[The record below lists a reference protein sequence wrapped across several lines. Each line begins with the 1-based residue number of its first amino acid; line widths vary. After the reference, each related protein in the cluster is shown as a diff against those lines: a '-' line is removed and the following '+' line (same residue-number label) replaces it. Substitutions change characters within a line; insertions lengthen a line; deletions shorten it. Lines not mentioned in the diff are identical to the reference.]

1 LNNTEKKIDN
11 TNRLNE
17 LNSKE
22 NKILKETDGKHTLLL
37 KKAENNSEFNKQNI
51 IEIDKSINKEEIQN
65 KSIKQYFS
73 FLISEQ
79 FKLSLFMGIIITYII
94 YLINFSFITEK
105 ELNNTL
111 KNLNRPLMLIFL
123 DKILNI
129 NLQTKLHLENKIK
142 NIKSVNYN
150 YTINI
155 K

>member
-1 LNNTEKKIDN
+1 
-11 TNRLNE
+11 
-17 LNSKE
+17 
-22 NKILKETDGKHTLLL
+22 
-37 KKAENNSEFNKQNI
+37 
-51 IEIDKSINKEEIQN
+51 
-65 KSIKQYFS
+65 
-73 FLISEQ
+73 
-79 FKLSLFMGIIITYII
+79 MGIIITYII